1 MHNKFFNRILRTL
14 ALLLAFGA
22 SSHAMADVMRLVTL
36 DTSIYGAGRP
46 GYLDFTFAGLPASR
60 KRV

>member
-1 MHNKFFNRILRTL
+1 MHNKLITRFLRVL

-36 DTSIYGAGRP
+36 DTAI
-46 GYLDFTFAGLPASR
+46 
-60 KRV
+60 

>member
-1 MHNKFFNRILRTL
+1 MHNKLITRFLRIL

-36 DTSIYGAGRP
+36 DTAVYGAG
-46 GYLDFTFAGLPASR
+46 LIAGWTSEVRAG
-60 KRV
+60 